1 MVKFLSSV
9 VTFGG
14 IGQHFDNQFGLA
26 IEQLFSIGRRK
37 GDMQIGA
44 EETVVLG
51 GLYADFHIRI
61 EHAAG
66 RVTKMGKN
74 SPDRF
79 ILMMLC
85 ARFAPDM
92 AYTSP

>member
-26 IEQLFSIGRRK
+26 IEQLFSIGRRT

-44 EETVVLG
+44 EETVVFG
-51 GLYADFHIRI
+51 GLYADFMSELNTRQGVLRRWAKIARI
-61 EHAAG
+61 D
-66 RVTKMGKN
+66 
-74 SPDRF
+74 S
-79 ILMMLC
+79 
-85 ARFAPDM
+85 
-92 AYTSP
+92 Y